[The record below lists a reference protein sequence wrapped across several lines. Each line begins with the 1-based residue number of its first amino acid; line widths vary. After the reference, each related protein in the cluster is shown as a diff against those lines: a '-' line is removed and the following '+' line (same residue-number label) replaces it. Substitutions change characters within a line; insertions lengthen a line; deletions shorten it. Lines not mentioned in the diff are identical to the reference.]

1 MYLTNSKNMFI
12 IEAMLLIIWTS
23 KFIKN
28 LGFHYL
34 KRTLRGIS
42 NLQKLPQVV
51 SANGGLLNLPLFFID
66 LPIKHE
72 RKPRWPF
79 LIQLRMVQQNPFEK
93 AADLKHKSAV
103 SEHFNLQNMPP
114 QRISLLDCFI
124 LQKVSHFHCFGIS
137 QLSNYCGC
145 KMCCLAV

>member
-1 MYLTNSKNMFI
+1 
-12 IEAMLLIIWTS
+12 
-23 KFIKN
+23 
-28 LGFHYL
+28 
-34 KRTLRGIS
+34 
-42 NLQKLPQVV
+42 
-51 SANGGLLNLPLFFID
+51 
-66 LPIKHE
+66 
-72 RKPRWPF
+72 
-79 LIQLRMVQQNPFEK
+79 MVQQNPFEK

-145 KMCCLAV
+145 KMCCLAVQVHVLMGKDKTYILKYVYFPVVAPHYFKEYYLRCAPVVQLVMSFLSIIHVSLVIVFVRLSMKGKIS